1 MSASLPIVNDEREQR
16 FMIELEGD
24 VAELIYVVRGHRIL
38 LVHTEVPDAFEGRG
52 VGGQLVTAAI
62 DFAEAND
69 LTVEPRCPFARGW
82 LERHPEVG
90 KRVVIDWSA
99 PSSTNRSA

>member
-1 MSASLPIVNDEREQR
+1 MASSLPITNDESQQR
-16 FMIELEGD
+16 FVVELDGS
-24 VAELIYVVRGHRIL
+24 VAQLTYLVRGQRFLMI
-38 LVHTEVPDAFEGRG
+38 HTEVPDAFEGRG
-52 VGGQLVTAAI
+52 VGGALVEAAV
-62 DFAEAND
+62 DYAAEHN

-99 PSSTNRSA
+99 PNSTRASP